1 MELSKRMRGAPR
13 VGWVLAAALLAGGPA
28 VAAEPGAAAGQEAE
42 AAAEAVFHRATYSS
56 PIALSADDKLV
67 WSVNPSDGSVAV
79 INAVTHALLTK
90 VRVGG
95 GNEPQSVAVDPTN
108 KFAYVA
114 NAAAGHVAVI
124 KIVNAN
130 PAAFAAAVEKVI
142 KTGAEPWNVVISPDG
157 KRVFV
162 ANSAQDTVSV
172 INAQTRTLIGQVNLR
187 SSLCNDPDRKRHFQ
201 PRGLAVTQDNAR
213 LYVTRFLSFT
223 RAGGKQGK
231 DNGEEGLVCR
241 LNINTNATN
250 ITGYVPAKAIRLPAQ
265 KTGFKTVDQSGDG
278 VPDESTAFPN
288 QLQSIVIRGG
298 RAYLPNIAASPEG
311 VLQFQNETQA
321 YVNAIDQIGGA
332 ERSLGALNLHLGARQ
347 PEPGKKKLFFA
358 NPWAIAFTNQA
369 GNGFGYAVSAASDLL
384 VKVKVFADG
393 RLEFTEDADTTRF
406 IDLNDPADPRTSG
419 DKAGKNP
426 QGIAI
431 TANGRKAFVMNFV
444 SRNVSVVD
452 LLQDKV
458 VATVRTDSLP
468 PPGSQE
474 EKNLVGAEQFFSS
487 RGHYNKPPGLTVS
500 VDERLSQDGW
510 QGCASCHFKGLSD
523 GVVWAFPPGPR
534 KSISMAGSFD
544 PRNRSKQRIL
554 NYSAQR
560 EEVQDFELNTRNV
573 SGPGA
578 LAAPVTC
585 SAPPPD
591 ASSFD
596 PNHGMLLGDV
606 NANQPPCVIND
617 LFAKANTNRNQVTVS
632 LPGSSAKVKALDA
645 LRDWVKFAI
654 RVPNGP
660 LTDAEIA
667 GGVPSAQVQAGRVLF
682 KTAGCTNCHDGGL
695 WTKSVLNFTPPA
707 NADDIFCER
716 NVGIAALPGCLTAQV
731 TGNPVAGQYLDEFL
745 EDVGSFNLGVA
756 GAGNPL
762 GNNIGAIEKAATPL
776 VGGVAQPAQDGLGF
790 DWNEDGKGTG
800 FAVSSL
806 LGIHQAPP
814 YGHNGAC
821 ETIACVVADRKHRT
835 GNGRLPDRLADPAKQ
850 ALVTRFVESID
861 RQTQPF

>member
-1 MELSKRMRGAPR
+1 MIGLKPMPGAPR
-13 VGWVLAAALLAGGPA
+13 AGWLLAAMLLAAGPA
-28 VAAEPGAAAGQEAE
+28 AAEGEPQAGAEEAAAAAAG
-42 AAAEAVFHRATYSS
+42 FNRPTYSS
-56 PIALSADDKLV
+56 PIALSVDDKLV
-67 WSVNPSDGSVAV
+67 WSVNPADGSVAV
-79 INAVTHALLTK
+79 INAATNALLTK

-95 GNEPQSVAVDPTN
+95 NNEPESVAVDPKN
-108 KFAYVA
+108 QFAYVA

-124 KIVNAN
+124 KITN
-130 PAAFAAAVEKVI
+130 PNPNGFAAAVVKTI

-162 ANSAQDTVSV
+162 ANSGQDTISV
-172 INAQTRTLIGQVNLR
+172 INAQTQSLIGQVNLR
-187 SSLCNDPDRKRHFQ
+187 NSLCNDPDRKRHFQ
-201 PRGLAVTQDNAR
+201 PRGLAVNQDNTR

-223 RAGGKQGK
+223 KIGGKQGK
-231 DNGEEGLVCR
+231 DNGKEGLVCR
-241 LNINTNATN
+241 LNINTNSAS
-250 ITGYVPAKAIRLPAQ
+250 ISGYVPAKVIKLPAQ

-288 QLQSIVIRGG
+288 QLQSIVIRGS

-311 VLQFQNETQA
+311 VLQFQNQTQA
-321 YVNAIDQIGGA
+321 YVNTIDQIGGA

-358 NPWAIAFTNQA
+358 NPWAIAFTNQT

-393 RLEFTEDADTTRF
+393 RLDFTVDGDTTRY
-406 IDLNDPADPRTSG
+406 IDLNDPNNPKTSG
-419 DKAGKNP
+419 DSAGKNP

-444 SRNVSVVD
+444 SRNISVVD

-458 VATVRTDSLP
+458 VATVRTDGLP
-468 PPGSQE
+468 PPNSQA

-487 RGHYNKPPGLTVS
+487 RGHYNKPAGLTVS
-500 VDERLSQDGW
+500 TDERLSSEGW

-523 GVVWAFPPGPR
+523 GIVWAFPPGPR
-534 KSISMAGSFD
+534 KSITMAGTFD
-544 PRNRSKQRIL
+544 PKNRSKQRIL

-585 SAPPPD
+585 SAPPPPQ
-591 ASSFD
+591 SNFD
-596 PNHGMLLGDV
+596 PNHGMLLGDA

-617 LFAKANTNRNQVTVS
+617 LFAKPNTNRNQVTVS
-632 LPGSSAKVKALDA
+632 LPGSPVKVKALDA

-654 RVPNGP
+654 RVPEGP
-660 LTDAEIA
+660 FTDAEIP
-667 GGVPSAQVQAGRVLF
+667 GGVPNAQVQAGRALF
-682 KTAGCTNCHDGGL
+682 NTAGCTNCHKGGQ
-695 WTKSVLNFTPPA
+695 WTKSIVNFTPPPA
-707 NADDIFCER
+707 AADIFCER
-716 NVGIAALPGCLTAQV
+716 DVGNPALPGCLTAQV

-745 EDVGSFNLGVA
+745 QDVGSFNLGVA

-762 GNNIGAIEKAATPL
+762 GNNIGAVEKAATPL
-776 VGGVAQPAQDGLGF
+776 VAGVAQPAQDGLGF

-806 LGIHQAPP
+806 LGIHASPP
-814 YGHNGAC
+814 FGHNGAC
-821 ETIACVVADRKHRT
+821 ETIACVVGDKKHRT
-835 GNGRLPDRLADPAKQ
+835 GNGRFPDKLADPAKQ
-850 ALVTRFVESID
+850 ALVTRFVESVD